1 MPFTPFHF
9 GAVLWLYFASRK
21 RVDAL
26 ALGISSI
33 VIDIEPVVKLWL
45 DLPDKHGFFH
55 SYFAVIILSVPISL
69 LSWTIQRKAPGFSR
83 SWYKLLLLR
92 PPNSRVTFVGI
103 FGASLAG
110 GVSHVFLDSFTH
122 MTFKFPFYPV
132 LLNPN
137 PFWLGI
143 EVARTVQTAAVL
155 LSVVSLALVAYDAKA
170 GRKPVIRC

>member
-9 GAVLWLYFASRK
+9 GAVLWLYYASRK

-69 LSWTIQRKAPGFSR
+69 LLWTIQRKAPGFSR
-83 SWYKLLLLR
+83 SCYELLLLR
-92 PPNSRVTFVGI
+92 PPSSRVSFVGI
-103 FGASLAG
+103 FGASLVG

-122 MTFKFPFYPV
+122 MTFKFTFYP
-132 LLNPN
+132 LLLSPN

-143 EVARTVQTAAVL
+143 GVARTVQIAAVV
-155 LSVVSLALVAYDAKA
+155 LSIVSLILAVLDARA
-170 GRKPVIRC
+170 GRGRVIRC